1 MRHHLARPGS
11 ITTPRS
17 SALAVA
23 VVTLAAM
30 GWPAG
35 PVAAQDGSPSPA
47 VATAS
52 PLAAMPEGLSPRAAR
67 RVQRVLESVPAIR
80 ELPNA
85 DGVTLAVADAG
96 TFRSDLEA
104 TFTTAYPEGYL
115 AAEDAA
121 FTRLGLLGPDDDLAA
136 LSLGILAD
144 QGLASY
150 DSTSDTLTLIGPLGK
165 VRPIDSVVLAHEYEH
180 AIQDAAYDLEAGRVT
195 ALDRSDAA
203 FAQQALIEGDA
214 TAVMFDWAAR
224 ELTTRDLLAASSSAL
239 TKQDAR
245 ALKNLPAIL
254 RRQLEFPYI
263 EGFAFVNA
271 LRGRGDWAAVD
282 DAWASPPIST
292 EQVLH
297 PELYPEELPVEIVLP
312 DVAAALGS
320 EWSTAYSQTLGEM
333 QLGVWVADGSKGT
346 TLFSLLPKQPARADA
361 AAGWG
366 GDRLVSLD
374 GPGGSWAIVWQTD
387 WDTAQDAAEFR
398 RAARQVVKDLPG
410 ATSVSTGDAA
420 GGLSSPVLVLVAD
433 SDPTLRSVEGALGL
447 TP

>member
-1 MRHHLARPGS
+1 MPHRLAWIGS
-11 ITTPRS
+11 IHTPRS
-17 SALAVA
+17 SALV
-23 VVTLAAM
+23 LAAVTIAVT

-35 PVAAQDGSPSPA
+35 PVLAQDASPSPA
-47 VATAS
+47 AATAS
-52 PLAAMPEGLSPRAAR
+52 PLAALPEGLSARAAR
-67 RVQRVLESVPAIR
+67 RVQRVVESVPAIR
-80 ELPNA
+80 ELPAA
-85 DGVTLAVADAG
+85 DGVTIAVVDAEA
-96 TFRSDLEA
+96 FRSDLETAFDA
-104 TFTTAYPEGYL
+104 TYPEGYL

-121 FTRLGLLGPDDDLAA
+121 FTRIGLLGPDDDLA
-136 LSLGILAD
+136 SLTLDTLAD

-150 DSTSDTLTLIGPLGK
+150 DSTSDSLTLVGPVGK
-165 VRPIDSVVLAHEYEH
+165 LRPIDLVVLAHEYEH
-180 AIQDAAYDLEAGRVT
+180 AVQDAAYDLETGRVA

-224 ELTTRDLLAASSSAL
+224 ELTTKDLLAASSRAL
-239 TKQDAR
+239 SKQDAR
-245 ALKNLPAIL
+245 ALRNLPAIL
-254 RRQLEFPYI
+254 RRQLEFSYI

-271 LRGRGDWAAVD
+271 LRGRGDWAAVNE
-282 DAWASPPIST
+282 AWAAQPAST
-292 EQVLH
+292 EQVMH
-297 PELYPEELPVEIVLP
+297 PELYPDELPVDIELP

-333 QLGVWVADGSKGT
+333 QLGAWVADGSKGT
-346 TLFSLLPKQPARADA
+346 TLFSLLPKQLARADA

-374 GPGGSWAIVWQTD
+374 GPSGSWAVVWQTD
-387 WDTAQDAAEFR
+387 WDTVQDAAEFR

-410 ATSVSTGDAA
+410 ATSISTDDVA

-433 SDPTLRSVEGALGL
+433 SNSTLRSVEVALGL